1 MKKALLVLVA
11 FALVVSGCIDLEER
25 VTIHKD
31 GSGTIMLTAFST
43 EQMAMEGLKK
53 EKLLEVDG
61 LQVKAK
67 NTLKQKKFYHH
78 EWIDFK
84 SISEFSIKGEILGLH
99 VTKAGLMGFGKKMA
113 TFNHAIVAEKP
124 SEPLSQAMLA
134 DHYFNYVLELP
145 GKIKKAYPLQ
155 MGDVEVEPSIEKNII
170 TWNIPLTMFMDTAGK
185 PIMVRVDFEGKF
197 KITGDLYSQ
206 HGIEKLLAKDK
217 IDSALATY
225 DALVEIRGEDD
236 LNLSGKIY
244 LEIIKEALK
253 DKDTK
258 VRMNAASA
266 LGEIGDK
273 SAIPLLKEA
282 LKDKDT
288 VVRMSAASALEM
300 IGDKS
305 AIPLLKEALKDKSE
319 SVKIYAAMA
328 LYRIGDKSAIPLL
341 KESLKDKDMKAR
353 MYAAMAL
360 GKIGDKSA
368 IPLLKEALKDKDTVV
383 RMYAARA
390 LGEIGDKS
398 AIPLLKEAL
407 KDKNV
412 SVRVWASSALGKIGD
427 KSAIP
432 LLKEALKNKDTG
444 IRMYAASA
452 LGEIGDKSAIS
463 LLKEALK
470 DKNSRITVNAVRS
483 LMKISKIRKAK

>member
-282 LKDKDT
+282 LKDK
-288 VVRMSAASALEM
+288 
-300 IGDKS
+300 
-305 AIPLLKEALKDKSE
+305 SE